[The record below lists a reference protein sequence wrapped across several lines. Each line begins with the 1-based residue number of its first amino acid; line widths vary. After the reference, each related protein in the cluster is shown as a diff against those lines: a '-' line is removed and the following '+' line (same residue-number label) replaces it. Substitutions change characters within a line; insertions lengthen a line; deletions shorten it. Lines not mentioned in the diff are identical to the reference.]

1 MKRLE
6 LIRSH
11 LNFNKTRTNQDDIF
25 GHLTT
30 GPLDNIYAIMQN
42 YKNDTSALKVNL
54 GVGVYKNEEEK
65 SVVFD
70 IVKVV
75 EKELLDELNSGKVN
89 KE

>member
-11 LNFNKTRTNQDDIF
+11 LNFNKTRTNVDDIF
-25 GHLTT
+25 GHLT
-30 GPLDNIYAIMQN
+30 PAPADNIYAIMQK
-42 YKNDTSALKVNL
+42 YKTDTADLKVNF
-54 GVGVYKNEEEK
+54 GVGVYKSEEEE

-70 IVKVV
+70 VVKVV